1 MPKCKITPGLLETE
15 GAIAKLEA
23 DGHSCETI
31 HNAMYDI
38 TDGAGTAQRR
48 DIMKKLYK
56 REVEPVKLYSRW
68 I

>member
-23 DGHSCETI
+23 DGHTRESI

-38 TDGAGTAQRR
+38 TDGAGTQQRTA
-48 DIMKKLYK
+48 IMKKLYT
-56 REVEPVKLYSRW
+56 REPEKVKLYSRW